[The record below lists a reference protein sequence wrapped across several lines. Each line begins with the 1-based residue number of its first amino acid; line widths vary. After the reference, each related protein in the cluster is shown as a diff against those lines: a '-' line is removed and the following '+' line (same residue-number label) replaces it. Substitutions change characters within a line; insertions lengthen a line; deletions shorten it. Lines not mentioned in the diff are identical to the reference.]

1 MSSSRRALAALVLSC
16 ALAWP
21 LPLGG
26 PVRADAQGDAP
37 ALRVVLAS
45 LPTALDPALAIDGP
59 AAMIARQVFDT
70 LVRYRDGSSDVE
82 AGLAAQWSVSR
93 DGLAWTFRLRD
104 GVRFHDGTPLTAA
117 HAAASLERQVF
128 PGHAQAPAGPTMAP
142 RVFRGAPGVIKE
154 IKALDG
160 RTLRIQLAQ
169 PYAPLL
175 TVLAHPAMGIALP
188 APAEAGG
195 SRWIGS
201 GPLAVAEV
209 TADHI
214 ALDAQRAYWGGAPRM
229 PRIVFTADPDGARAI
244 EARTAD
250 VWIPEGAP
258 PRRGG
263 ALSVAGWRIGYLA
276 VQTERDPLSRKKTRA
291 ALAAAIDPAEIGAA
305 AAPGA
310 APLGSFLPPSVWG
323 RRPGPPVAEGDPAA
337 ARRAL
342 AEAGLPRG
350 FSTSLLVVAGS
361 AEQARIAEALRVS
374 LAAVGIAL
382 QVQPTPAG
390 ELMALAQSG
399 EHRMTLL
406 ESQAEGG
413 DPHLLLYPLSTSEAA
428 TKGPRAWNVSFYRN
442 PRLDDLLIRASQL
455 SFRAE
460 RQRVYARA
468 QQVLAEDL
476 PWIPLYVR
484 LHWAVTRPEVRGL
497 RLHPSGQHRLDR
509 VSLD

>member
-1 MSSSRRALAALVLSC
+1 MSSSRRAVAALVLSC

-26 PVRADAQGDAP
+26 PSRARAEGDAP
-37 ALRVVLAS
+37 ALRVVLGS

-70 LVRYRDGSSDVE
+70 LVRYRDGSSDVD
-82 AGLAAQWSVSR
+82 AGLASQWSVSR

-154 IKALDG
+154 IKALDS

-188 APAEAGG
+188 VPGEAGG

-201 GPLAVAEV
+201 GPFAIAEV
-209 TADHI
+209 TPEHI
-214 ALDAQRAYWGGAPRM
+214 ALDAQRAYWGGVPRM
-229 PRIVFTADPDGARAI
+229 PRVVFTADPDGARAI
-244 EARTAD
+244 EARAAD
-250 VWIPEGAP
+250 IWIPEGAP

-276 VQTERDPLSRKKTRA
+276 VQTERDPLSRKKVRA

-310 APLGSFLPPSVWG
+310 TALGSFLPPSVWG
-323 RRPGPPVAEGDPAA
+323 RRPGPPVAEADPAA

-350 FSTSLLVVAGS
+350 FSTALLVVAGS

-374 LAAVGIAL
+374 LAAAGIAL

-399 EHRMTLL
+399 EHRMALL